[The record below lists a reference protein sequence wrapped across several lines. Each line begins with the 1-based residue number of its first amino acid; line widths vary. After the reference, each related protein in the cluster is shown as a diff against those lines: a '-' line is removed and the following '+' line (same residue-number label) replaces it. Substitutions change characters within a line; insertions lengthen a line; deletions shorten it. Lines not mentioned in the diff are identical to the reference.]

1 MVNLLARYPGDMI
14 QPYIGAGIGVSVA
27 QLRDINFQT
36 SSGAMTGKGSDVAF
50 AYQFLAG
57 LLAYVNKKVYLFGE
71 YKYFGSSYNWKSET
85 ASGSAGPTTSLTF
98 HTHLVSLA
106 WECLFKTDTLG
117 GLATTLLASR
127 ATRRA

>member
-1 MVNLLARYPGDMI
+1 MI

-27 QLRDINFQT
+27 QLRDINFQA

-71 YKYFGSSYNWKSET
+71 YKYFGSSYNWKSEA